1 MIEID
6 PLELKKRLDTGES
19 IAILDVR
26 EPRELEIAS
35 LNRIVHIPMGEL
47 PQRLS
52 ELEQYKDRELVVYCR
67 SGGRSARC
75 IEFLQAQGFNNL
87 LNLKGGILAWA
98 DLIEPT
104 MQRY

>member
-1 MIEID
+1 
-6 PLELKKRLDTGES
+6 
-19 IAILDVR
+19 
-26 EPRELEIAS
+26 
-35 LNRIVHIPMGEL
+35 MGEL
-47 PQRLS
+47 SQRLS
-52 ELEQYKDRELVVYCR
+52 ELEQYKDQELVVYCR

-75 IEFLQAQGFNNL
+75 IEFLQAKGFNKL